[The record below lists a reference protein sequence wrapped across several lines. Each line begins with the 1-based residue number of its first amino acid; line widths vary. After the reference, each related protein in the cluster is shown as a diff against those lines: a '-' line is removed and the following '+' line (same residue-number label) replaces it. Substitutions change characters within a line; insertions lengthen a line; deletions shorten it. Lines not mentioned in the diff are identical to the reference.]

1 MSTPVR
7 PLIDELLDWID
18 REIIRAES
26 GERRGET
33 EPPPAEEPGASE
45 PRERL
50 RVPSSIPA

>member
-1 MSTPVR
+1 MNTSSR

-18 REIIRAES
+18 RELERSEN
-26 GERRGET
+26 GEPAGEAD
-33 EPPPAEEPGASE
+33 PPAAEEKRETE

>member
-1 MSTPVR
+1 MTPSLR

-18 REIIRAES
+18 REIERTEKGAPADES
-26 GERRGET
+26 GPRADDERE
-33 EPPPAEEPGASE
+33 AD

>member
-1 MSTPVR
+1 MSTPAR

-18 REIIRAES
+18 REIVRAENRERG
-26 GERRGET
+26 GESD
-33 EPPPAEEPGASE
+33 PAPAEEPGTSE